1 MIFLFTLISCI
12 ALSFLYTLLYKG
24 IAKLTKNAFVKK
36 HYNYLWAIIVLI
48 IALVYP
54 NSLLR
59 DASLKFLTDREIID
73 ELLTFVFFAVILGFF
88 SGYKTVGKKYDFD
101 FCFIFPLFEEILF
114 RGVILILLVNSGVIN
129 ESFAGLIAAILFG
142 IMHFQYFGLKKSSIR
157 FVVIAFVGGY
167 YFSMITLMTNSI
179 LPSLFLH
186 MAFNMSAIVFSK
198 VRNKTISL
206 NK

>member
-1 MIFLFTLISCI
+1 MIFLITLTICI
-12 ALSFLYTLLYKG
+12 ALSFLYALMYKG
-24 IAKLTKNAFVKK
+24 IAQFTKSAFIKK
-36 HYNYLWAIIVLI
+36 NYNYLWAIIVLI

-59 DASLKFLTDREIID
+59 DTSLKFLTNREIID
-73 ELLTFVFFAVILGFF
+73 ELLTITFFAVILGYF

-114 RGVILILLVNSGVIN
+114 RGVILIILANSGSIN
-129 ESFAGLIAAILFG
+129 ESLACLISSILFG
-142 IMHFQYFGLKKSSIR
+142 VMHFQYFGLKKSSIR

-167 YFSMITLMTNSI
+167 YFSMLALMTNSI

-186 MAFNMSAIVFSK
+186 ITFNMSAIVFSK
-198 VRNKTISL
+198 FRKKTVS
-206 NK
+206 